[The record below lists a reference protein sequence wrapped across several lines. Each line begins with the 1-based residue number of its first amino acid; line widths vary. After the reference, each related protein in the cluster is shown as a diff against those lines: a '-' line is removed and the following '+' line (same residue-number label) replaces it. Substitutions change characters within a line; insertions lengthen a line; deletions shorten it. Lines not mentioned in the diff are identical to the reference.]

1 MDLFNYSSSPFIP
14 GLDIGNMMAFASPE
28 TLVANNANRKKLI
41 EQRSKNRK
49 KPIEQSSKVNNYILN
64 KFEKFGRFLGGIP
77 SQEEVEQIRKNNPQ
91 MDIFK
96 TDTQLKNEGK
106 VRDKQGNVIDS
117 ITGVITESGNK
128 QGTFS
133 LKEHLNDVGKKVKT
147 DLSGVVVDTPSSNY
161 YNLFD
166 LTEGSKEDIDYEKMT
181 EYAKGVIGEVDK
193 VAQRARERDF
203 FREGIRSFAN
213 APLIGAQ
220 ANLEAAK
227 NIADL
232 TALNMGAMAAQNR
245 ALETNPTKQ
254 KIAGKYFR

>member
-1 MDLFNYSSSPFIP
+1 MSRRGSSVQE
-14 GLDIGNMMAFASPE
+14 LTNRR
-28 TLVANNANRKKLI
+28 NNSFENF
-41 EQRSKNRK
+41 
-49 KPIEQSSKVNNYILN
+49 LN

-96 TDTQLKNEGK
+96 TDTQLKKEGK
-106 VRDKQGNVIDS
+106 VRNEQGNVIDS
-117 ITGVITESGNK
+117 KTGVITESGNK

-133 LKEHLNDVGKKVKT
+133 FQEHLNDVGKKVKT

-245 ALETNPTKQ
+245 VLETNPTKQ
-254 KIAGKYFR
+254 RFAGKYFR